1 MESGLPRSALAVA
14 LDAFSRASG
23 VIIWEFPR
31 SVAEAAILA
40 RAVSDLAGFD
50 VRLRNVILQEC
61 PQKYLLR
68 SGRGLPHTMQT
79 GVSMEY
85 SLSQCVF
92 DGKAIPADLVDCFE
106 PAECGKCYVCRL
118 VEVFHEVK
126 RVLRDDGTLWL
137 NLGDSYNAYNGNRGA
152 SASFQAASEEALPD
166 LPPGN
171 GLTCKGLKN
180 KDLVGIP
187 WMVAFALRADGW
199 YLRQDIIWAKKNCMP
214 ESVTDR
220 CTKSHEYV
228 FLLSKSPRYYY
239 DAEAIKEPVAPSQV
253 GRVRDD
259 VVGGNKGD
267 LVHHSPGGQFVR
279 ARGGKSAFRG
289 QGHFRDRDGG
299 PANRDGRDMG
309 DVGVEDNRNRRDVWT
324 IGTKPYPEAHFAV
337 WPEAL
342 VQPMILAGCPEG
354 GVVLDPFAGSGTTG
368 AVALKL
374 GRRATL
380 IELNPAYVILIRK
393 RCRVTLGLPGL
404 G

>member
-1 MESGLPRSALAVA
+1 
-14 LDAFSRASG
+14 
-23 VIIWEFPR
+23 
-31 SVAEAAILA
+31 
-40 RAVSDLAGFD
+40 
-50 VRLRNVILQEC
+50 
-61 PQKYLLR
+61 
-68 SGRGLPHTMQT
+68 
-79 GVSMEY
+79 
-85 SLSQCVF
+85 
-92 DGKAIPADLVDCFE
+92 
-106 PAECGKCYVCRL
+106 
-118 VEVFHEVK
+118 
-126 RVLRDDGTLWL
+126 
-137 NLGDSYNAYNGNRGA
+137 
-152 SASFQAASEEALPD
+152 
-166 LPPGN
+166 
-171 GLTCKGLKN
+171 
-180 KDLVGIP
+180 
-187 WMVAFALRADGW
+187 
-199 YLRQDIIWAKKNCMP
+199 MP

-228 FLLSKSPRYYY
+228 FLLSKAPRYYY
-239 DAEAIKEPVAPSQV
+239 DAEAIKEPVAPSQL

-299 PANRDGRDMG
+299 PANRDGRDMV

-380 IELNPAYVILIRK
+380 IELNPAYVALIKK